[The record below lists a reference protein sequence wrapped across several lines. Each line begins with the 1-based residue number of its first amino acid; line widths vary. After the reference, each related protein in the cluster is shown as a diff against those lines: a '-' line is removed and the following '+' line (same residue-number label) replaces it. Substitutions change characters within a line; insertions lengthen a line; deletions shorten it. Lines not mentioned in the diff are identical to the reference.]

1 MDCARKGHAKRRG
14 AKRYVL
20 AGAKGAPANHSQ
32 EGPEGKKATKRAK
45 EAMKEDDPKHQG
57 GERRRET
64 KFDSV

>member
-1 MDCARKGHAKRRG
+1 MQDVGEPENRYLQEQKGPQRTTARR
-14 AKRYVL
+14 
-20 AGAKGAPANHSQ
+20 
-32 EGPEGKKATKRAK
+32 GPEGKKATKRAK